1 MNITI
6 KKSEIEDI
14 ELLVKW
20 RIEVLREV
28 FEIPTERSLDELRDE
43 NEKYYLSELASGGH
57 IACFAYL
64 DGKIIGC
71 GGVCIYR
78 EMPSPDNLTGMCA
91 YLMNIYTRPD
101 YRKMGVGNKIVNWL
115 IKRAEEKGI
124 TKIYLETSK
133 AGEKLYRKIGFSD
146 MKNILK
152 FGGNQNA

>member
-64 DGKIIGC
+64 EGEIIGC

-124 TKIYLETSK
+124 TKIYLETSE
-133 AGEKLYRKIGFSD
+133 AGEKLYKKIGFSD
-146 MKNILK
+146 MENMLK

>member
-6 KKSEIEDI
+6 KKAEIDDI

-28 FEIPTERSLDELRDE
+28 FEIPFDLSLDELRDE

-64 DGKIIGC
+64 DGEIIGC

-101 YRKMGVGNKIVNWL
+101 YRKMGVGNEIVNWL
-115 IKRAEEKGI
+115 IKRAEEKEI
-124 TKIYLETSK
+124 TKIYLEASE

-146 MKNILK
+146 MENMLK
-152 FGGNQNA
+152 FEGNQNA

>member
-6 KKSEIEDI
+6 KKAEIEDI

-28 FEIPTERSLDELRDE
+28 FEIPFDLSLDELRAE

-64 DGKIIGC
+64 DGTIIGC

-78 EMPSPDNLTGMCA
+78 EMPSPDNFTGMCA

-101 YRKMGVGNKIVNWL
+101 YRKMGVGNEIVNWL

-124 TKIYLETSK
+124 TKIYLETSE

-146 MKNILK
+146 MENMLK